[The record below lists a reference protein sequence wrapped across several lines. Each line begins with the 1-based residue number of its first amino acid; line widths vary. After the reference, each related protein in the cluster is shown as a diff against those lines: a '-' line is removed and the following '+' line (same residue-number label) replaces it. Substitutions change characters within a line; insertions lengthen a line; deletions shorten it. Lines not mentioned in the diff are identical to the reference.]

1 MNNKFTNL
9 VRLDA
14 APLVTLYGYSIGYI
28 VIQIISII
36 FYFIIIIFYLF
47 LILYPRTNITFY
59 YSWTCII
66 IGYGLYDQ
74 LI

>member
-28 VIQIISII
+28 VIQIISI
-36 FYFIIIIFYLF
+36 YLLLYYYYFYLF